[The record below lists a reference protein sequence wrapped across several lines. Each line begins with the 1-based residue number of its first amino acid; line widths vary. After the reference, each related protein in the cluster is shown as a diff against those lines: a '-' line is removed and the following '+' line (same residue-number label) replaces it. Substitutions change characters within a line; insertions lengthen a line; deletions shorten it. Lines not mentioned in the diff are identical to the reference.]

1 MAIVTKLHPTL
12 KVQRSLKRNTQ
23 RSYNMRYKGYFF
35 LLKKKILPLWRNPN
49 LSIVPLLGGAAQSYL
64 VNMIMI
70 MAYNE
75 TQFDE
80 QLI

>member
-1 MAIVTKLHPTL
+1 
-12 KVQRSLKRNTQ
+12 
-23 RSYNMRYKGYFF
+23 MRYKGYFF